1 MNLSEYVST
10 ELRKLRAE
18 KNVKLKE
25 VAEYVDIDSSTISRY
40 EQSKTKITL
49 EELEKLL
56 KYYDVTLKEFFER
69 F

>member
-10 ELRKLRAE
+10 ELRQLRAE
-18 KNVKLKE
+18 KNLKLKE

-56 KYYDVTLKEFFER
+56 KYYDVSLKEFFER